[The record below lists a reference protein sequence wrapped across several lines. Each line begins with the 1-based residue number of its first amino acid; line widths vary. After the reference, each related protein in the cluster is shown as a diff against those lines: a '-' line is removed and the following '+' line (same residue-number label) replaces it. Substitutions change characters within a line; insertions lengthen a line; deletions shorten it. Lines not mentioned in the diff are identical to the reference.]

1 MSVVG
6 IDFGN
11 QNALI
16 AAAGRGGVD
25 VLLNG
30 NSNRQNPC
38 MVGFA
43 ESRTMGEAATTGQNS
58 NYKNTITI
66 MKRLIGMSFDDPR
79 AQKEMARVAFKCV
92 PVQHAAGKVATVG
105 VEVESCGESRV
116 VPVEAVAGMMVKHLG
131 SIAADKNDGMV
142 SPRDW
147 VIAVP
152 GYYTDAQKRAF
163 LVGCEIAGVKGV
175 QRLMHENTATALAY
189 GIFKDMKKEFTKE
202 NPTNTMFIDMGYAS
216 YTVSICKFEP
226 GKLAV
231 LTSHFDQD
239 LGGRDIDQAIAEHL
253 ASEFEAKYKGKLSG
267 KPMDRPKVRN
277 KLLAAAEKV
286 KKTLSPHGVKEARVN
301 LECLMDDFDF
311 SASIKADKYEEMC
324 APLLAK
330 LEPPIARALAEAGL
344 SASDLASVEIVG
356 GSTRIGCVKRTLAG
370 ILGLDAKATNN
381 GLSTT
386 MNADEAVSRGAALQ
400 SAILSPRFKVL
411 PYEIVEHQPFPV
423 KVSWDGDA
431 ADGAMEVDGE
441 AEGADGPSNSVVM
454 FERGSNFPIVRRVTL
469 RRSGDFTV
477 NSAYDESADEH
488 DFTAGVAKE
497 IAAFTIK
504 APAGEEKK
512 IRVNVKQDINGCI
525 SLSSAQ
531 MVEEIEEEEE
541 PAAEEAEK
549 KEDEEA
555 KTEEEPK
562 KKKKTKKTNLEFSES
577 RPVDFAKADIEKY
590 FEEEAKTEEEPKKKK
605 K

>member
-43 ESRTMGEAATTGQNS
+43 ESRTMGEATTTGQNS

-189 GIFKDMKKEFTKE
+189 GIFKDMKKEFTK
-202 NPTNTMFIDMGYAS
+202 
-216 YTVSICKFEP
+216 
-226 GKLAV
+226 GK
-231 LTSHFDQD
+231 
-239 LGGRDIDQAIAEHL
+239 R
-253 ASEFEAKYKGKLSG
+253 
-267 KPMDRPKVRN
+267 RR
-277 KLLAAAEKV
+277 AAA
-286 KKTLSPHGVKEARVN
+286 
-301 LECLMDDFDF
+301 
-311 SASIKADKYEEMC
+311 
-324 APLLAK
+324 
-330 LEPPIARALAEAGL
+330 ARAPRSPAP
-344 SASDLASVEIVG
+344 
-356 GSTRIGCVKRTLAG
+356 R
-370 ILGLDAKATNN
+370 
-381 GLSTT
+381 
-386 MNADEAVSRGAALQ
+386 
-400 SAILSPRFKVL
+400 SPR
-411 PYEIVEHQPFPV
+411 
-423 KVSWDGDA
+423 SA
-431 ADGAMEVDGE
+431 AATVRP
-441 AEGADGPSNSVVM
+441 GP
-454 FERGSNFPIVRRVTL
+454 T
-469 RRSGDFTV
+469 
-477 NSAYDESADEH
+477 
-488 DFTAGVAKE
+488 
-497 IAAFTIK
+497 
-504 APAGEEKK
+504 
-512 IRVNVKQDINGCI
+512 
-525 SLSSAQ
+525 SL
-531 MVEEIEEEEE
+531 
-541 PAAEEAEK
+541 
-549 KEDEEA
+549 
-555 KTEEEPK
+555 
-562 KKKKTKKTNLEFSES
+562 
-577 RPVDFAKADIEKY
+577 
-590 FEEEAKTEEEPKKKK
+590 
-605 K
+605 